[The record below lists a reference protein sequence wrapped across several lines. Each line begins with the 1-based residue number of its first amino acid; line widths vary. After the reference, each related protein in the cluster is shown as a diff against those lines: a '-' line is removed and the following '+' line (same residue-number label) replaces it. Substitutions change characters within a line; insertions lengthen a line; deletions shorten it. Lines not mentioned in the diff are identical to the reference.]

1 MEKIEE
7 TETFNE
13 KKFQRDIFPPWTEKF
28 FANTRTKLY
37 SIFFN
42 KIFLEKVFKKNW
54 RDRKTLMSKNLKK
67 KILHL
72 KSKQNCNKNFCI

>member
-1 MEKIEE
+1 MEKNEE

-37 SIFFN
+37 NIFYN
-42 KIFLEKVFKKNW
+42 KIFLEKIFKKKLE
-54 RDRKTLMSKNLKK
+54 RPE
-67 KILHL
+67 
-72 KSKQNCNKNFCI
+72 NFNE